1 MADELTVITGLL
13 FSKGGLESQMDALR
27 QTLDVSGSHY
37 IRRSQSIGT
46 SAEALDI
53 GEITTCGYIAIHNK
67 DATNFVEIRD
77 GSGGADVVKLLAGET
92 AVFRLAT
99 STPYAIA
106 NTAACIVDYLLV
118 EA

>member
-1 MADELTVITGLL
+1 MANEITIQLGLR
-13 FSKGGLESQMDALR
+13 FSKGGNSASKTPTALLR
-27 QTLDVSGSHY
+27 DMTGADYVELTQTV
-37 IRRSQSIGT
+37 GT
-46 SAEALDI
+46 SAEALDL
-53 GEITTCGYIAIHNK
+53 GDITTAGYIWIKNT

-77 GSGGADVVKLLAGET
+77 GSGGADVVKLLAGDE

-106 NTAACIVDYLLV
+106 DTASCVVKYLLL